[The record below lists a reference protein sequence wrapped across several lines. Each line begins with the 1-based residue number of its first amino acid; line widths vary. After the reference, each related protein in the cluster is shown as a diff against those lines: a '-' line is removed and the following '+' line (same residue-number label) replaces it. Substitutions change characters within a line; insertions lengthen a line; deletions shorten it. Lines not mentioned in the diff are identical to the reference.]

1 MLQLFHSFFNLSYKL
16 SATFQ
21 EVLNEQN
28 LQRVLTAGSSTDKTI
43 YFAQKLVQN
52 SSSSLSFLKLNSSN
66 SIMDFLHS
74 VICNPSILLGQLVDD
89 FFAATITAF
98 FTLNAIVEFL
108 GWIADANL
116 ISLNAARWF
125 RYSLYCWA
133 SALILGILRHARRIH
148 SKGWTKQITWPD
160 RLILIGLLA
169 DFICALNSIL
179 SIKVKRNLKKLTLL
193 QSALLSLVASLIGF
207 YKTF

>member
-98 FTLNAIVEFL
+98 FTLNAIVEFF